1 LNLKTATCRKNFLIS
16 ILICLLFLPILL
28 NAQDTEDVK
37 SKVQKEHSPKKA
49 TLYSMLLPGLG
60 QAYNK
65 KYWKIP
71 IIYAG
76 FGVMGYFMAFN
87 STEYRK
93 FRAAYNFEPSGTD
106 TIPPNDYYYRYD
118 KDALGRGR
126 DDYRRN
132 LEFTYILTGIWYI
145 LNIVD
150 ASVDAHLFNYDIS
163 DDLSLRI
170 EPVIHQPNLF
180 VEPKP
185 GIKIT
190 FNF

>member
-1 LNLKTATCRKNFLIS
+1 MPNWKNILFS
-16 ILICLLFLPILL
+16 ILICLLFSPIFV
-28 NAQDTEDVK
+28 NAQYSEEVK
-37 SKVQKEHSPKKA
+37 IKVQKEHSPKKA
-49 TLYSMLLPGLG
+49 TFYSMLLPGLG

-76 FGVMGYFMAFN
+76 FGVMAYFISFN
-87 STEYRK
+87 STEYHK
-93 FRAAYNFEPSGTD
+93 FKASYDFEPSGTD

-118 KDALGRGR
+118 KDALSRGR

-132 LEFTYILTGIWYI
+132 LEFTYVITGIWYI

-163 DDLSLRI
+163 EDLSLKI
-170 EPVIHQPNLF
+170 EPVIHQPSF
-180 VEPKP
+180 FAEPKP